1 MSSFLLWY
9 SIVSSLYLR
18 LLVKVLHLFKI
29 VQYLCALFILPFS
42 VILKLIFIVWSL
54 LLITPIHYSF
64 AFCLLFFYNFRSL
77 RTFIVI
83 ACLLLSCTLFYY
95 CAHTHMWKWSQSIA
109 VSNFT
114 LGLKLSND
122 NIPQPSPCSTFPFPP
137 PHPTT
142 HSHPPSR
149 RQSWQS

>member
-9 SIVSSLYLR
+9 SIVSSLYFR

-29 VQYLCALFILPFS
+29 VQYFCALFILPFS
-42 VILKLIFIVWSL
+42 VILKLIIIVWSL
-54 LLITPIHYSF
+54 LFITPIHYSI

-114 LGLKLSND
+114 SRLEIEQRQYSPTLSLFNF
-122 NIPQPSPCSTFPFPP
+122 PLSPH
-137 PHPTT
+137 HPTQ
-142 HSHPPSR
+142 PPSI
-149 RQSWQS
+149 